1 MKGRAVR
8 RDEIALN
15 RTEWGGLRNLF
26 AGAQLDAASAF
37 SFGLIS
43 YRKPHHSGRHA
54 DHEVIYVLRG
64 EGTAR
69 IGNDR
74 VPFTPGTLLVIPKN
88 TEHGIEKVHSS
99 SVSAVIA
106 HFL

>member
-1 MKGRAVR
+1 VKGRVVR

-15 RTEWGGLRNLF
+15 QTAWGGLRNLF
-26 AGAQLDAASAF
+26 AGTLLDPASAF

-64 EGTAR
+64 KGIAR
-69 IGNDR
+69 IGNER

-88 TEHGIEKVHSS
+88 TEHGIEKVHGSG
-99 SVSAVIA
+99 VSAVIA